1 MWKLSAKPQENPLP
15 VITNEKERM
24 LDRVG
29 LNFVQSIT
37 NKEDSM
43 VWILIRKG
51 VVIGFWGKKKKNLV
65 ASKETWEHNREAC
78 KSTERR
84 QQ

>member
-1 MWKLSAKPQENPLP
+1 
-15 VITNEKERM
+15 M

-51 VVIGFWGKKKKNLV
+51 VVIGFWEKKKNLV

-78 KSTERR
+78 KSAEHR